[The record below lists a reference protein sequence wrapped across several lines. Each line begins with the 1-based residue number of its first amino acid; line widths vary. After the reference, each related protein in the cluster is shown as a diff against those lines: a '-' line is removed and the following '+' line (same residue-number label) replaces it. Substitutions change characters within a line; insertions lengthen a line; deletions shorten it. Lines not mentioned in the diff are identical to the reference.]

1 MLEIFYIVS
10 TPQSP
15 DPRAIATRGRVTLR
29 AAPGA
34 ATSAGGDRLAQRR
47 QECKHLAY
55 ERCSTRWSLGST
67 VPDGAALVGLA
78 AMTASDDRC
87 ILRTQRIDSGHATSC

>member
-47 QECKHLAY
+47 QECKHLAHAQ
-55 ERCSTRWSLGST
+55 CSTRWSLGST
-67 VPDGAALVGLA
+67 VPDGAALVGFGCH
-78 AMTASDDRC
+78 DDKR
-87 ILRTQRIDSGHATSC
+87 